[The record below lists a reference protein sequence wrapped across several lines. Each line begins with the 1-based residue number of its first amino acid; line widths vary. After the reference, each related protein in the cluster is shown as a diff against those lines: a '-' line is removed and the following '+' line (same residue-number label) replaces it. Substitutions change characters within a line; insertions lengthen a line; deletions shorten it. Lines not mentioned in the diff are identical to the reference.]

1 MSVIAAAL
9 PADAEEIR
17 ALVARTIAHSVTRD
31 ARLLADTLAN
41 VNGNIDLWLAQP
53 QRCIHLVAR
62 VQRPIAGVV
71 LLKDCWNLC
80 SLFVAPESQG
90 GGIGSALLEAAC
102 AACVGQSP
110 KSAVLLNAAPGAIG
124 FYERHGF
131 VPRDATQALPPG
143 FRAMSRPA

>member
-53 QRCIHLVAR
+53 QRCVHLVAR
-62 VQRPIAGVV
+62 VQGAIAGVV

-102 AACVGQSP
+102 AACAGLSP
-110 KSAVLLNAAPGAIG
+110 KSAVLLNAAPGAVG

-131 VPRDATQALPPG
+131 VPRDSTQALPPG

>member
-1 MSVIAAAL
+1 VSIVAAAL
-9 PADAEEIR
+9 PADAAEIR
-17 ALVARTIAHSVTRD
+17 ALVARTIGHSVTQD

-41 VNGNIDLWLAQP
+41 VNANIDLWLAQP
-53 QRCIHLVAR
+53 HRCVHLVAR
-62 VQRPIAGVV
+62 VQGPIAGVV
-71 LLKDCWNLC
+71 LLKDGWNLC

-102 AACVGQSP
+102 AACAGRSP

-131 VPRDATQALPPG
+131 LRRESTQALPPG
-143 FRAMSRPA
+143 FQAMSRPA